1 MKLGFPGGSVVKNP
15 RAHAG
20 DTGSIPGLGR
30 SPGEGNANP
39 LQYSCLGNPM
49 GKRAWQ
55 ATVHGVAK
63 VRHDLATK
71 TNKIYEVNKRIDIT
85 EKPIGNQRTT
95 LKKLPRIRKERI
107 KRKKYLILDI
117 FPNPLRDMENFNRK
131 QGTMVKNQIIILK
144 LKNTKKY
151 N

>member
-15 RAHAG
+15 CAHAG

-49 GKRAWQ
+49 GKRALQ

-95 LKKLPRIRKERI
+95 LKKIVQNQEGKNKEEEIFNIRYFSKSTQRYGEFQEKTGNNGKEPDNNSKI
-107 KRKKYLILDI
+107 EKYQKI
-117 FPNPLRDMENFNRK
+117 
-131 QGTMVKNQIIILK
+131 
-144 LKNTKKY
+144 
-151 N
+151 